1 MKLSETWRSQHQLVI
16 LFASISSTLLQFCP
30 LVPRR
35 YKEMCFI
42 NTSLFHLAHLITK
55 ISQGQENLALQK
67 MRQTAQ
73 VCEYLLLFVFVF
85 IELLFEADFP
95 ATTSQTSG
103 TPRLRQGSSY
113 PSASSSPYSSAS
125 AGFIA
130 RTGTIGRFQYSI
142 MFISLAGDDAS
153 FTSLARQFTDSRS
166 GYAATSVQDYCS
178 SPEQQCLDNLYR
190 SCVEIP

>member
-1 MKLSETWRSQHQLVI
+1 
-16 LFASISSTLLQFCP
+16 
-30 LVPRR
+30 
-35 YKEMCFI
+35 MCFI

-73 VCEYLLLFVFVF
+73 VCESLLLFVF

-103 TPRLRQGSSY
+103 TPRLRQGSSC

-125 AGFIA
+125 TGFIA
-130 RTGTIGRFQYSI
+130 HTGTIGRFQYSL

-166 GYAATSVQDYCS
+166 GYAATSVQDCCS
-178 SPEQQCLDNLYR
+178 SPRATMFRQSLQELCGDTLML
-190 SCVEIP
+190 SCAEAFSVPISL